1 MSKIIIKNLIVDYP
15 GAKKKDPPTIVING
29 LNAIFEDGSFN
40 VIIGKSGCGK
50 TTLLKTIIGLL
61 PYDGDIDVDGNDF
74 DLYTIAERNL
84 AYVSQDFA
92 LYPHM
97 TIFDNIAFPLKL
109 SGASRE
115 EIINTVNAVA
125 EELNLTY
132 CLTRKPRHLSGGQQ
146 QRVALARAIVKSPS
160 IYLFDEPL
168 SNVDQSFRS
177 EERHYIRSTVKKY
190 GATAIYVTHDL
201 KEAWSIAD
209 KIFVMDDG
217 KIVLEGTPKEILDSD
232 HPIAIELK
240 ALMNN
245 VGDIIVKKN

>member
-1 MSKIIIKNLIVDYP
+1 MSKIVIKDLIVEYP
-15 GAKKKDPPTIVING
+15 GAKKKDAPIMVLNK
-29 LNAIFEDGSFN
+29 LNAVFEDNSFN

-50 TTLLKTIIGLL
+50 TTLLRTIIGIL

-92 LYPHM
+92 LYPHL

-115 EIINTVNAVA
+115 EIISTVSKIAS
-125 EELNLTY
+125 ELDLTH

-146 QRVALARAIVKSPS
+146 QRVALARAMVKSPS

-168 SNVDQSFRS
+168 SNVDQSSRS
-177 EERHYIRSTVKKY
+177 EERRYIRSTVKKY

-201 KEAWSIAD
+201 QEAWSIAD
-209 KIFVMDDG
+209 KIFVMDEG
-217 KIVLEGTPKEILDSD
+217 RIVLEGTPQEIMHSNEPAALEIKELLKKYEIL
-232 HPIAIELK
+232 
-240 ALMNN
+240 
-245 VGDIIVKKN
+245 

>member
-1 MSKIIIKNLIVDYP
+1 MSRIVIKDLVVDYP
-15 GAKKKDPPTIVING
+15 GKKKKDPHFIVLNK

-61 PYDGDIDVDGNDF
+61 PYEGDIDVDGNDF

-92 LYPHM
+92 LYPHLS
-97 TIFDNIAFPLKL
+97 IFDNIAFPLKL
-109 SGASRE
+109 NGASRK
-115 EIINTVNAVA
+115 EIIDTVNKIAS
-125 EELNLTY
+125 ELDLKH

-146 QRVALARAIVKSPS
+146 QRVALARAIAKSPS

-168 SNVDQSFRS
+168 SNVDQASRS
-177 EERHYIRSTVKKY
+177 EERQYIKSTVKKY

-201 KEAWSIAD
+201 QEAWSIAD
-209 KIFVMDDG
+209 KIFIMDEG
-217 KIVLEGTPKEILDSD
+217 RFVFEGTPKEILNSD
-232 HPIAIELK
+232 NPTAVEIQEL
-240 ALMNN
+240 L
-245 VGDIIVKKN
+245 KKNEIL

>member
-1 MSKIIIKNLIVDYP
+1 MSKIIIKDLIVEYP
-15 GAKKKDPPTIVING
+15 GRKRKDPPFLVLDK

-50 TTLLKTIIGLL
+50 TTLLKTIIGIL

-92 LYPHM
+92 LYPHL

-109 SGASRE
+109 NGALRE
-115 EIINTVNAVA
+115 EIIDTVSKVA
-125 EELNLTY
+125 KELDLTH

-146 QRVALARAIVKSPS
+146 QRVALARALVKSPS

-168 SNVDQSFRS
+168 SNVDQQFRA
-177 EERHYIRSTVKKY
+177 EERHYIKSTVKKY

-201 KEAWSIAD
+201 KEAWSLAD
-209 KIFVMDDG
+209 KIFIMDEG
-217 KIVLEGTPKEILDSD
+217 KIVLEGTPVEILESDS
-232 HPIAIELK
+232 PYATEIK
-240 ALMNN
+240 KLMEE
-245 VGDIIVKKN
+245 V